1 MAKRIKITRK
11 DKFLDQELIFRIFD
25 EFINDS
31 YSGRR
36 TKKNGARLSDG
47 TVEQYVYLK
56 NDLLQFLAQSKLD
69 FRIYIANNL
78 TQGEREKAS
87 NYNRKFYRGF
97 TNYLYNEKKV
107 FDNYVGLKIKI
118 LRIFYNYLEN
128 ERNISV
134 GTYHRSFFVPKE
146 EVPIVA
152 LNREQLNYFIYDKTF
167 HQVACDNDLEKIK
180 DVFVFGCTVAL
191 RVSDLMSL
199 TRKNLQI
206 QGNAYY
212 IQVKSKKTSTYTS
225 IKLPDYAVEILNKYR
240 SGQKSS
246 LLPTMTVSWFN
257 KKLKELG
264 ALMPENF
271 EMVKTRERK
280 GKQIIIYKDPSK
292 RAHYQLSDHLTTHT
306 MRRTAITTML
316 GLGMPEHIVRK
327 ISGHSANS
335 RDFYRYVKLSQ
346 SLIDKET
353 DRVFDLLK
361 QS

>member
-11 DKFLDQELIFRIFD
+11 DKFLDQENVLKIFD

-36 TKKNGARLSDG
+36 TKKNGTRLSDG
-47 TVEQYVYLK
+47 TIEQYCYLK
-56 NDLLQFLAQSKLD
+56 KDLCNFLSQSKIDL
-69 FRIYIANNL
+69 RIYIVNNL
-78 TQGEREKAS
+78 TQSERERAN
-87 NYNRKFYRGF
+87 NYNRKLYKAF

-128 ERNISV
+128 ERNIAV
-134 GTYHRSFFVPKE
+134 GTYHRSFFIPKE
-146 EVPIVA
+146 EIPIVA
-152 LNREQLNYFIYDKTF
+152 LTKDQLNYFIYDEAF
-167 HQVACDNDLEKIK
+167 HRIACDNDLEKTK
-180 DVFVFGCTVAL
+180 DIFVFGCTVAL

-199 TRKNLQI
+199 TRKNLLI
-206 QGNAYY
+206 QGNNYY
-212 IQVKSKKTSTYTS
+212 IQVKSKKTSAYTS
-225 IKLPDYAVEILNKYR
+225 IKLPEYAIEILKKYR
-240 SGQKSS
+240 SNKKST

-257 KKLKELG
+257 IKLKELG
-264 ALMPENF
+264 SLLPENF
-271 EMVKTRERK
+271 EMVKTRERR
-280 GKQIIIYKDPSK
+280 GKQVIIYKDPVK
-292 RAHYQLSDHLTTHT
+292 KVHYQLSDHLTTHT

-346 SLIDKET
+346 SIIDQET
-353 DRVFDLLK
+353 DRIFELLK
-361 QS
+361 A